1 MLVKSFKVKEEDLE
15 KFKKACEEYSELN
28 NQQNSVS
35 VSECIRI
42 AMQLFIKYVNDQK
55 RRTKPFL
62 FRF

>member
-1 MLVKSFKVKEEDLE
+1 MLVKTFKVKEEDLE
-15 KFKKACEEYSELN
+15 RFKKSCEEYSELN

-35 VSECIRI
+35 ECIRI
-42 AMQLFIKYVNDQK
+42 AMQLFIRYVNEQK